1 MKVVIIKY
9 NAGNVFSMNAALKR
23 IGIDAVIT
31 DEPDE
36 IKYADKVILPG
47 VGEAS
52 SAMLYLK
59 KKKLDTLIRQLKQP
73 FLGVCLGLQLLC
85 TFSEENKTTCLEIFD
100 ETVKKFPPTYK
111 SPQVGWNN
119 IAVSK
124 NPLFKGIKQNSYVY
138 FLHSYYAEIGKD
150 TIATT
155 QYSVPFSAA
164 LNKNNFYGVQFHP
177 EKSGKIGENILR
189 NFIEL

>member
-9 NAGNVFSMNAALKR
+9 NAGNVFSMSTALRR
-23 IGIDAVIT
+23 IGIDAVVT
-31 DEPDE
+31 DDENE

-59 KKKLDTLIRQLKQP
+59 KKKLDTLIQQLKQP

-85 TFSEENKTTCLEIFD
+85 AFSEENKTTCLEIFN
-100 ETVKKFPPTYK
+100 ENIKKFPPTYK

-124 NPLFKGIKQNSYVY
+124 NPLFKGIEQNSYVY
-138 FLHSYYAEIGKD
+138 FLHSYYAEIGED

>member
-9 NAGNVFSMNAALKR
+9 NAGNVFSMSTALKR

-31 DEPDE
+31 DNADE

-59 KKKLDTLIRQLKQP
+59 KKNLDTLIQQLKQP

-85 TFSEENKTTCLEIFD
+85 AFSEENKTTCLGIFD
-100 ETVKKFPPTYK
+100 ENIKKFPPTYK

-119 IAVSK
+119 IAVSQ
-124 NPLFKGIKQNSYVY
+124 NPLFKGIGQNSYVY

-189 NFIEL
+189 NFIGL